1 MIRPLACMVP
11 FTAESSAALMLWATL
26 FACSSVVSAA
36 DFLLIDDFEYAD
48 AAEAAEH
55 WRSAEGSPP
64 VQIMARPTPTG
75 TTALTLPCDFSRQRR
90 NDRVVYDR
98 DVDLDLVDYGTI
110 VFDFY
115 AQDPA
120 PIRGGTLYFRSGNGW
135 YGAGFGIQRGWNQI
149 RLGKGAFRSEG
160 SPAGWDRV
168 DRVRIAIWKS
178 RDLDTVCAV
187 DYLHARGESLVV
199 VAGRSRGSDA
209 QATRETAERV
219 GDLLD
224 AAGIP
229 HGIHSSDD
237 VIAGALQGRRLA
249 IFAYSPGMEDQ
260 EAARVREFVDSG
272 GRAIFFYSIRRD
284 LAEMLGVADTAYRS
298 RRRPGEFDQVVFD
311 TEAVVGLPESIHQAS
326 WNITAARPAGHN
338 ARVIG
343 WWQDGQGNR
352 GQPAVIV
359 SDRGAFMGHILTGE
373 DLGAKQD
380 FLLAMIGH
388 FEPDA
393 WRHAAHHAVAG
404 AVRVGPF
411 KERAELEAFL
421 QRRAP
426 ATPHPDRIQG
436 LWQRAQADAA
446 TMMQL
451 LDEQRY
457 QDVITRSARVRDSLA
472 GAYVLAHRPRD
483 GEFRAVWNHSGTGD
497 MDSWDDA
504 MRALSEAGFNAV
516 VPNMWWGGVAHY
528 ASELLPRSATFR
540 EKGDQIAQAVEAGK
554 RYGIEV
560 HPWKVNYRLGNAPR
574 EFVRQ
579 MREAGRL
586 QMTRGGEVTEWL
598 CPSHPKNQQLEI
610 DAMVE
615 VARNYDVDGVHFDY
629 IRYPGEDSC
638 YCEGCHERFEA
649 HVGQTIRDWPSD
661 AHRGDWADAYRDWRC
676 EQIDL
681 VVRETARQ
689 VRDIKPHVKI
699 SAAVF
704 SGYPGTKRSIGQD
717 WVRWCREGWLDFVC
731 PMNYTTID
739 SSFESMTAGQ
749 MGHLQGAVP
758 LYTGIGHWRI
768 SDEQAIGQA
777 EISRRLG
784 ADGFILFNM
793 GAVLGQRGL
802 PKFGRAMTS
811 SPTVGPHN
819 APVIRFHSSEDDDRP
834 VPMVSGQ
841 TMTLDVTMVGLGDHR
856 RPATAVQGSLQVE
869 DRYGRVQ
876 SVLTDLPEVGES
888 VSITI
893 PRQSGT
899 FRVGAAGELTFVD
912 GSTQR
917 FLVRSRPYRFN
928 E

>member
-1 MIRPLACMVP
+1 MTRPLACTLP
-11 FTAESSAALMLWATL
+11 FAALSAWTTL
-26 FACSSVVSAA
+26 FAWSSVVAA
-36 DFLLIDDFEYAD
+36 DVAADVLVIDDFEYAD
-48 AAEAAEH
+48 ASAAGEQWRIAED
-55 WRSAEGSPP
+55 STP
-64 VQIMARPTPTG
+64 VQVMSRPTPTG
-75 TTALTLPCDFSRQRR
+75 TTALKLPCDFSRQRR

-98 DVDLDLVDYGTI
+98 DVDLDLVEYGTI

-120 PIRGGTLYFRSGNGW
+120 PVRGGTLYFRSGDGW
-135 YGAGFGIQRGWNQI
+135 YGAGFGIQRGWNRI

-178 RDLDTVCAV
+178 RDLDTVCAI
-187 DYLHARGESLVV
+187 DHLHARSESIVV
-199 VAGRSRGSDA
+199 VAGRSGTADA
-209 QATRETAERV
+209 QATRDTAERV

-260 EAARVREFVDSG
+260 EADQVREFVDAG
-272 GRAIFFYSIRRD
+272 GRVVFFYSIRRD
-284 LAEMLGVADTAYRS
+284 LADMLGLSDTAYRS
-298 RRRPGEFDQVVFD
+298 RQRPGEFDHVVFD
-311 TEAVVGLPESIHQAS
+311 TGSVSGLPERIFQAS
-326 WNITAARPAGHN
+326 WNITIARPTDHN

-343 WWQDGQGNR
+343 WWQDAKGNR
-352 GQPAVIV
+352 GEPAVIV

-380 FLLAMIGH
+380 FLLALIGH

-393 WRHAAHHAVAG
+393 WQYAAHHAVTG

-411 KERAELEAFL
+411 TERAELEAFL

-426 ATPHPDRIQG
+426 ETPHPGQIRK
-436 LWQRAQADAA
+436 LWQRAEADAA

-451 LDEQRY
+451 LDDQRY
-457 QDVITRSARVRDSLA
+457 QDVITRSAQVRNSLA
-472 GAYVLAHRPRD
+472 EAYVLAHRPRD

-497 MDSWDDA
+497 LASWDDA

-528 ASELLPRSATFR
+528 ASDLLPRSATFR

-560 HPWKVNYRLGNAPR
+560 HPWKVNYRLGNTTR
-574 EFVRQ
+574 EFTRQ
-579 MREAGRL
+579 MRQAGRL
-586 QMTRGGEVTEWL
+586 QRKVNGEVTEWL
-598 CPSHPKNQQLEI
+598 CPSHPENQQLEI
-610 DAMVE
+610 DTMVE

-638 YCEGCHERFEA
+638 YCDGCRERFEA
-649 HVGQTIRDWPSD
+649 DLGQTVQDWPND
-661 AHRGDWADAYRDWRC
+661 CYRGDLADAFRDWRC
-676 EQIDL
+676 EQINT

-689 VRDIKPHVKI
+689 VRAIKPHVKI

-717 WVRWCREGWLDFVC
+717 WVHWCREGWLDFVC

-739 SSFESMTAGQ
+739 SSFQSMTAGQ

-758 LYTGIGHWRI
+758 LVTGIGHWRI

-777 EISRRLG
+777 EISRQSG
-784 ADGFILFNM
+784 SDGFILFNM

-802 PKFGRAMTS
+802 PKFGQAMTS
-811 SPTVGPHN
+811 TPASPPHN
-819 APVIRFHSSEDDDRP
+819 GPVIRFHSSVDDDQP
-834 VPMVSGQ
+834 VSVVPGQ
-841 TMTLDVTMVGLGDHR
+841 AMTLEVSMVGLGEHR
-856 RPATAVQGSLQVE
+856 RPATAVQGRLQVE
-869 DRYGRVQ
+869 DPYGQVL
-876 SVLTDLPEVGES
+876 SVLMDLPEVGES
-888 VSITI
+888 VSLTI

-899 FRVGAAGELTFVD
+899 FRVGAMGELTFDD

-917 FLVRSRPYRFN
+917 FLVRSRPYRFT

>member
-1 MIRPLACMVP
+1 MPNLLTGRLAL
-11 FTAESSAALMLWATL
+11 TAICAWTA
-26 FACSSVVSAA
+26 SSVWSMALKAEDV
-36 DFLLIDDFEYAD
+36 LVIDDFEYD
-48 AAEAAEH
+48 HAAAAEH
-55 WRSAEGSPP
+55 WRGAEGAPP
-64 VQIMARPTPTG
+64 VQIMARTTPVG
-75 TTALTLPCDFSRQRR
+75 TTALTLPCNFSQQRHS
-90 NDRVVYDR
+90 DRVVYDR
-98 DVDLDLVDYGTI
+98 DVDLDLVGYGTI
-110 VFDFY
+110 VFDFF
-115 AQDPA
+115 AEDPA
-120 PIRGGTLYFRSGNGW
+120 PLRGGTLYFRSGNGW
-135 YGAGFGIQRGWNQI
+135 YGAGFGIQRGWNRV

-178 RDLDTVCAV
+178 RDLDTVCAI
-187 DYLHARGESLVV
+187 DQLHARSESIVV
-199 VAGRSRGSDA
+199 VAGRSSGSDA
-209 QATRETAERV
+209 QATREAAERV

-224 AAGIP
+224 ASGIP

-237 VIAGALQGRRLA
+237 VVAGALQGRRLA
-249 IFAYSPGMEDQ
+249 LFAYSPGMEDQ
-260 EAARVREFVDSG
+260 EAARIREFVQAG
-272 GRAIFFYSIRRD
+272 GRVIFFYTIRRD
-284 LAEMLGVADTAYRS
+284 LAGILGLSDTAYRS
-298 RRRPGEFDQVVFD
+298 RQRPGEFDQVVFD
-311 TEAVVGLPESIHQAS
+311 SGAVRGLPESIFQAS
-326 WNITAARPAGHN
+326 WNIIDAVPANHN

-343 WWQDGQGNR
+343 WWQDEQGNR

-380 FLLAMIGH
+380 FLLALIGH

-393 WRHAAHHAVAG
+393 WRHAAHHAAVG

-411 KERAELEAFL
+411 SERAELQAFL
-421 QRRAP
+421 QGQAP
-426 ATPHPDRIQG
+426 KTPHPEQIQE
-436 LWQRAQADAA
+436 LWQQAEADAA

-451 LDEQRY
+451 LDDQRY
-457 QDVITRSARVRDSLA
+457 QEVIRRSARVRDSLA
-472 GAYVLAHRPRD
+472 EAYVLAHRPRD

-497 MDSWDDA
+497 LASWDDA
-504 MRALSEAGFNAV
+504 MRALAEAGFNAV

-528 ASELLPRSATFR
+528 ASELLPRSDTFR
-540 EKGDQIAQAVEAGK
+540 ERGDQIAQAVEAGK

-586 QMTRGGEVTEWL
+586 QVTRSGEVTEWL

-610 DAMVE
+610 DTMVE

-638 YCEGCHERFEA
+638 YCDGCRERFEV
-649 HVGQTIRDWPSD
+649 HVGQAIRNWPSD
-661 AHRGDWADAYRDWRC
+661 CHRGEWADAYRDWRC
-676 EQIDL
+676 EQINV
-681 VVRETARQ
+681 VVRETARK

-758 LYTGIGHWRI
+758 LVTGIGHWRI

-784 ADGFILFNM
+784 SDGFILFNM

-811 SPTVGPHN
+811 SPASLPHN
-819 APVIRFHSSEDDDRP
+819 GPVIRFHSSVDDDQP
-834 VPMVSGQ
+834 VPEASDQ
-841 TMTLDVTMVGLGDHR
+841 AMTLDVTLVGLGEHR
-856 RPATAVQGSLQVE
+856 RPATAVQGTLQVE
-869 DRYGRVQ
+869 DPHGRVL
-876 SVLTDLPEVGES
+876 SVLMDLPELGES
-888 VSITI
+888 VSATI

-899 FRVGAAGELTFVD
+899 FRVAAAGELTFAD